1 MGHGG
6 ITYGKPKTA
15 GVIGIKLQKN
25 KRAVA
30 EQRLGKT
37 FGNLR
42 VLNSYWTNNDSTFCW
57 YEVICV
63 DPMHK
68 VIRND
73 PRINWIVDAVHKH
86 REQRGLTSAGR
97 KGRGLRHKGHKANKS
112 ARRCAPRGAATTA
125 PSSGAS

>member
-1 MGHGG
+1 MRH
-6 ITYGKPKTA
+6 TPRF
-15 GVIGIKLQKN
+15 L
-25 KRAVA
+25 
-30 EQRLGKT
+30 RLHPTPLET

-97 KGRGLRHKGHKANKS
+97 KGRGLRHKGHKANKIRPS
-112 ARRCAPRGAATTA
+112 VRATWRRNNRTIFWRKR
-125 PSSGAS
+125 